1 MFSNFG
7 ISCFASLLPS
17 YKKIFSLLIDSSL
30 LLLSF
35 FFLDIDQTKKIGRD
49 EFIKELRLIVGD
61 TLLRSTITN
70 LQCQVQFKLVQF
82 TWSWI
87 VLFVLLGYALITYC
101 KLWFHYVHQKCGLV
115 WTGESKCY
123 FKETKGY
130 VGFWHLS
137 ESCSFEHWKSFSN
150 LFWEIYLLDCY
161 GQASSTASSSLWC
174 GLYVGKLC
182 SLWEH

>member
-17 YKKIFSLLIDSSL
+17 YKKIFSVLIDSSL

-82 TWSWI
+82 TWS
-87 VLFVLLGYALITYC
+87 
-101 KLWFHYVHQKCGLV
+101 
-115 WTGESKCY
+115 
-123 FKETKGY
+123 
-130 VGFWHLS
+130 
-137 ESCSFEHWKSFSN
+137 
-150 LFWEIYLLDCY
+150 
-161 GQASSTASSSLWC
+161 
-174 GLYVGKLC
+174 
-182 SLWEH
+182 